1 MSKPE
6 QKTYLH
12 LLIVIFSLLYLLSMF
27 LPAYHI
33 PFFYLKEFQEI
44 GIFYFGD
51 SPLLYGYESMWLSML
66 TIFESPIA
74 FLGSLSNFAV
84 ITVWLLYLTRASG
97 EIKLI
102 KSFAAVV
109 AMVSVL
115 IWPVALKIGFLSGYY
130 LWALSSIVITFS
142 YAAMKNLKEETED
155 ILLDEK
161 TISEAD

>member
-44 GIFYFGD
+44 GIFYFGN
-51 SPLLYGYESMWLSML
+51 SPLLYGYESMLLSLL

-84 ITVWLLYLTRASG
+84 ISVWLLYLTRASG
-97 EIKLI
+97 ELKLI

>member
-33 PFFYLKEFQEI
+33 PFFYLKEFQEK

-51 SPLLYGYESMWLSML
+51 SPLLYGYESMWFSLL

-161 TISEAD
+161 TTSEAD

>member
-1 MSKPE
+1 
-6 QKTYLH
+6 
-12 LLIVIFSLLYLLSMF
+12 MF

-44 GIFYFGD
+44 GIFYFGN
-51 SPLLYGYESMWLSML
+51 SPLLYGYESMLLSLL

-84 ITVWLLYLTRASG
+84 ISVWLLYLTRASG
-97 EIKLI
+97 ELKLI

>member
-1 MSKPE
+1 MA
-6 QKTYLH
+6 
-12 LLIVIFSLLYLLSMF
+12 LL
-27 LPAYHI
+27 
-33 PFFYLKEFQEI
+33 
-44 GIFYFGD
+44 
-51 SPLLYGYESMWLSML
+51 L

-161 TISEAD
+161 TTSEAD